1 MTTMHISNGDL
12 VNGQLTEDLL
22 SRIRSENIT
31 SLDLSDCS
39 RLTSLPE
46 NLPSGLTSLNLSWC
60 TSLRS
65 LPKNLP
71 SGLTSLDLSM
81 CASLASLPEN
91 LPSGLASLKLSGCKN
106 LTSLPENLPSG
117 LTDLDLYLCE
127 NLASLPESLP
137 SGLTYLY
144 LEACTSLR
152 SLPENLPSGLTS
164 LNLFGCE
171 NLQFTEELINRLE
184 ALEANDCEIRYP
196 SHYLATN
203 TQAARAE
210 IKLDR
215 AIEAYKESHAN
226 EPKPSS
232 IKTLFSRYLTE
243 GVGQRGSDQAR
254 NSKQALKEIV
264 ATTAPILNLFTKNP
278 NHLKWAEEIA
288 KNYLDGCVNQPVAGW
303 LEISAWASIA
313 EAPTVEEKL
322 EASNH
327 LRAFESINS
336 YVANL
341 PASQKPG
348 VGVEVEFFNALFREV
363 HKKLLDNG
371 NISKPWLGVPKGVAY
386 EGMVKKNLTSDVI
399 ESAHER
405 VKNALSQSPED
416 VARYFCEDLHQL
428 IWADIAFAPEVEVI
442 NKIFEEKLERI
453 EELLK
458 NPESAEAHA
467 FRKSNP
473 IAGESFPTLEQIQ
486 TNIPNERN
494 AAILT
499 QSKKLT
505 FAALERG
512 EEESKSDLD
521 SNEWGEG
528 LDYLSQIK
536 ISLDDPN
543 QVSEEQ
549 KEEEVKES
557 PKSSPKTKFSNT
569 LAEEKESE
577 QTRPR
582 GSSR

>member
-1 MTTMHISNGDL
+1 MTKMRASDSDL

-31 SLDLSDCS
+31 SLDLTDCS

-46 NLPSGLTSLNLSWC
+46 NLPSGLTSLDLTWC

-65 LPKNLP
+65 LP
-71 SGLTSLDLSM
+71 
-81 CASLASLPEN
+81 EN
-91 LPSGLASLKLSGCKN
+91 LPSGI
-106 LTSLPENLPSG
+106 TSL
-117 LTDLDLYLCE
+117 YLRKC
-127 NLASLPESLP
+127 S
-137 SGLTYLY
+137 
-144 LEACTSLR
+144 SLR

-164 LNLFGCE
+164 LDLTWCE
-171 NLQFTEELINRLE
+171 SLQFTEDLINRLE

-196 SHYLATN
+196 SHYLATSA
-203 TQAARAE
+203 QAARAE

-243 GVGQRGSDQAR
+243 GVGQRGSDQAK
-254 NSKQALKEIV
+254 NSKESLKEIV
-264 ATTAPILNLFTKNP
+264 ATTAPILDLFTNNP

-313 EAPTVEEKL
+313 EASTVEEKL

-341 PASQKPG
+341 PASQKPS

-405 VKNALSQSPED
+405 VKNALSQSSED

-521 SNEWGEG
+521 PNEKKDEEEKEG
-528 LDYLSQIK
+528 HELSWLVNRREIP
-536 ISLDDPN
+536 IGLNNNPN
-543 QVSEEQ
+543 QNNELSNQTNSTQVSQ
-549 KEEEVKES
+549 VKEVKEVELEVES
-557 PKSSPKTKFSNT
+557 EV
-569 LAEEKESE
+569 LELEEVEAELEEEEKLSDLIPVKNLAFTSACGLILLHLGKKEDR
-577 QTRPR
+577 QTHHQKQNLPKL
-582 GSSR
+582 